1 MTAST
6 LQLSGLGFA
15 YEPRQPVLRDI
26 HLQLAPGEFAAL
38 IGPNGSGKSTLLQCL
53 TGILAPTAGRVAID
67 GIDLAK
73 HPQSAKSRLGY
84 AIDPGR
90 LPALLTGREALTLF
104 AGARGL
110 AEPPRASLALAET
123 LKLSP
128 MLDRRI
134 GQYSL
139 GTRQKLGIVLG
150 LLGEPPLLVLDEPL
164 NGLDPPSAWAL
175 KQHLQALARD
185 RGAAVLLA
193 THSLEVAERF
203 INRALLLADGRLH
216 CSWGR
221 DELDEIRRHPARS
234 LEQAMVQA
242 LA

>member
-1 MTAST
+1 MTPSV
-6 LQLSGLGFA
+6 LHLSQLCFA
-15 YEPRQPVLRDI
+15 YDSPQPVLQDI
-26 HLQLAPGEFAAL
+26 DLKLAAGEFVAL
-38 IGPNGSGKSTLLQCL
+38 IGANGSGKSTLLQCL
-53 TGILAPTAGRVAID
+53 AGILAPSAGRITIA
-67 GIDLAK
+67 GIDLAID
-73 HPQSAKSRLGY
+73 PRAAKSRLGY

-90 LPALLTGREALTLF
+90 LPALLTGREALKLF

-110 AEPPRASLALAET
+110 GDPPRSSFDLADMLA
-123 LKLSP
+123 LSP

-134 GQYSL
+134 DQYSL

-185 RGAAVLLA
+185 RGATVLLA
-193 THSLEVAERF
+193 THSLDVAERF

-216 CSWGR
+216 RSW
-221 DELDEIRRHPARS
+221 DQHELGKIRSDPARS